1 MFEARERCASNY
13 SRVRLRSKRGF
24 TKPMGKPQGDSPPR
38 VARPRRPNAALLAT
52 LAVLSAQ
59 GCNALL
65 DNPEGHL
72 ITDEAES
79 GGSASA
85 GKTNNGGSGK
95 TGANGG
101 QSPGGNGATTQGGIS
116 ATGARTGGGLSSTGG
131 ESDSRGGS
139 DPDGGAAGDG
149 SGGTSGGTGGGGTGK
164 GGSADGGTSN
174 GGTSNGGAGK
184 SGSTTG
190 GASGGT
196 GGGGTGKGGGSTT
209 GGAGK
214 GGGSTTGG
222 AVSTGGTTGGSGKGG
237 ATTGGSTGGSGK
249 GGSSTGGTTGG
260 STGGTGKGGG
270 STTGGTTGGTVATGG
285 SSTGGGP
292 ACGNGSVEG
301 SEGCDD
307 QNTKAGDGCS
317 QSCSVE
323 GGYVCSGA
331 PSQCTRPSCVGLAKT
346 CGPASNGDCC
356 ASNVVPG
363 GTFNRGNNSS
373 GAATVSDFRLD
384 LYEVTVGRMRKFV
397 AAYGAGWRPTN
408 GSGKDPNNAA
418 DSGWTGGTWNSLLPA
433 DLSALTTSLACSS
446 TYQTWATAVGTAVAE
461 SRPQNCLTWYVAH
474 AFCIWDNGRLPTE
487 AEWNYAAAGGLDQ
500 RLYPWSSVG
509 PGANA
514 NLAAYGCYYNGTGT
528 CSAVTNIAAVGL
540 INAGN
545 GKWGHADMAGNVME
559 WVRDLYQNSYPTPC
573 TDCALLTAPSSTP
586 VVRGGSYQDSATNI
600 TTTYRDSD
608 LPFRFPIGVR
618 CARDP

>member
-1 MFEARERCASNY
+1 
-13 SRVRLRSKRGF
+13 
-24 TKPMGKPQGDSPPR
+24 MGKRQGDFTPR
-38 VARPRRPNAALLAT
+38 VTRSRRPNAALLAT
-52 LAVLSAQ
+52 LFVLSAQ

-72 ITDEAES
+72 ITDDTES

-85 GKTNNGGSGK
+85 GKTGNGGSGK
-95 TGANGG
+95 TGASGG
-101 QSPGGNGATTQGGIS
+101 PSLGGNGMTTQGGS
-116 ATGARTGGGLSSTGG
+116 TATGAHSGGGLANTGG
-131 ESDSRGGS
+131 ASDSRGGS
-139 DPDGGAAGDG
+139 DSEGGAGGDG
-149 SGGTSGGTGGGGTGK
+149 PGGTSGGVGAGGSGKGGGG
-164 GGSADGGTSN
+164 DGGA
-174 GGTSNGGAGK
+174 SNGGAGK

-190 GASGGT
+190 GANGGT
-196 GGGGTGKGGGSTT
+196 GGSGSGKGGGSNSGGTT
-209 GGAGK
+209 GGSAGNIGK
-214 GGGSTTGG
+214 GGGPS
-222 AVSTGGTTGGSGKGG
+222 SGGTTGGSGKGG
-237 ATTGGSTGGSGK
+237 SSTGGSTGGSGK

-260 STGGTGKGGG
+260 AGKGG

-292 ACGNGSVEG
+292 SCGNGAVEG
-301 SEGCDD
+301 SEACDD

-317 QSCSVE
+317 QSCSIE
-323 GGYVCSGA
+323 NGYVCSGA

-346 CGPASNGDCC
+346 CGPASNVDCC
-356 ASNVVPG
+356 SSNVVPG
-363 GTFNRGNNSS
+363 GSFNRGNNSNS
-373 GAATVSDFRLD
+373 AATVSDFRLD

-397 AAYGAGWRPTN
+397 AAYGAGWRPSN
-408 GSGKDPNNAA
+408 GSGKNPNNAA
-418 DSGWTGGTWNSLLPA
+418 DSGWTGGTWNSLLPT
-433 DLSALTTSLACSS
+433 DLSALTTSLACSP

-487 AEWNYAAAGGLDQ
+487 AEWNYAAAGGTDQ

-528 CSAVTNIAAVGL
+528 CSAVTNIAPVGL

-608 LPFRFPIGVR
+608 LPFRYPIGVR